1 MFNEKSEVFL
11 DMKNSFVPKVG
22 ISYNFSN
29 DTDWNAGANAHSHYD
44 IEPETEKSPHLEESK
59 MAYLTA
65 LKNCLERCLKDFE
78 CQVNYYFLFVKN
90 IEYISFILKIKCQKV
105 LKCHKCESL

>member
-1 MFNEKSEVFL
+1 
-11 DMKNSFVPKVG
+11 MKNLFVPKVG
-22 ISYNFSN
+22 ISYDFSN
-29 DTDWNAGANAHSHYD
+29 DTDWNPRANSHSHYD

-78 CQVNYYFLFVKN
+78 CQVSYYFLVSKN
-90 IEYISFILKIKCQKV
+90 IEYQFYI
-105 LKCHKCESL
+105 ESLMSKSFKMSQM

>member
-11 DMKNSFVPKVG
+11 DMKNLFVPKVG
-22 ISYNFSN
+22 ISYDFSN
-29 DTDWNAGANAHSHYD
+29 DTDWNARANSFSHYD

-78 CQVNYYFLFVKN
+78 CQVSYYFLV
-90 IEYISFILKIKCQKV
+90 SFRLKI
-105 LKCHKCESL
+105 